1 MKNFVTLSPA
11 RRAGS
16 PPKQL
21 MGEMTTRQ
29 AKQRLK
35 TLRKKFS
42 DGDLEDRT
50 ELIKMALREA
60 KRYRP

>member
-11 RRAGS
+11 IKAGNA
-16 PPKQL
+16 PKQSS
-21 MGEMTTRQ
+21 GDMTLRQ

-50 ELIKMALREA
+50 ELIKLALKEA
-60 KRYRP
+60 RRK